1 MEFLNLCLNII
12 KTNYLS
18 ILLGIRTTLFLSMLG
33 TLFGFIIGLFVGGI
47 RAIKLDF
54 NAKNYKKRIKKI
66 LDGIGRIYIDVFRGT
81 PMIVQSMVIYWGY
94 AFANNGNTLNLTFA
108 GILIVSINTG
118 AYLTEI
124 VRGGIDSIDKGQYEG
139 AESIGMSH
147 WQTMFYVI
155 MPQVMRN
162 ILPGVSNEFIN
173 NIKDTSVLNVIGV
186 AELYFATGKII
197 RINFEIFETY
207 LVTCIIYLIITFTI
221 TRILRFFEK
230 KLEGNMNYKIVN
242 TQSYIP
248 LNKGAKK

>member
-1 MEFLNLCLNII
+1 MIEQAFNIFI
-12 KTNYLS
+12 QYKTQFISGAITTILLS
-18 ILLGIRTTLFLSMLG
+18 FSGTILGLLIGLLLGIIRTAPLSKNKVLF
-33 TLFGFIIGLFVGGI
+33 FIQKII
-47 RAIKLDF
+47 RFLIAAYVEI
-54 NAKNYKKRIKKI
+54 
-66 LDGIGRIYIDVFRGT
+66 FRGT

-207 LVTCIIYLIITFTI
+207 LVTCVIYLIITFSI

>member
-1 MEFLNLCLNII
+1 MINEAIQIFIKYKTQFLNGAITTII
-12 KTNYLS
+12 LS
-18 ILLGIRTTLFLSMLG
+18 FSGTILGLLIGLTFGIIRTTPKSKNKFISIIQKIIN
-33 TLFGFIIGLFVGGI
+33 FIIAVYVEI
-47 RAIKLDF
+47 
-54 NAKNYKKRIKKI
+54 
-66 LDGIGRIYIDVFRGT
+66 FRGT

-94 AFANNGNTLNLTFA
+94 AFANNGQTLDLTFA

-139 AESIGMSH
+139 ATSIGMNH
-147 WQTMFYVI
+147 FQTMLYVI

-207 LVTCIIYLIITFTI
+207 LVTCVIYLFITFTI
-221 TRILRFFEK
+221 TRILRYFER
-230 KLEGNMNYKIVN
+230 KLEGNMNYQIVN

-248 LNKGAKK
+248 SQKGDQYNG

>member
-1 MEFLNLCLNII
+1 MLKDALNIFIEYKKQFLNGAL
-12 KTNYLS
+12 TT
-18 ILLGIRTTLFLSMLG
+18 ILLSFTGTILGLCIGLILGVVRTAPKSKNKAIATVQSIIN
-33 TLFGFIIGLFVGGI
+33 FIIAAYVEI
-47 RAIKLDF
+47 
-54 NAKNYKKRIKKI
+54 
-66 LDGIGRIYIDVFRGT
+66 FRGT

-94 AFANNGNTLNLTFA
+94 AFANGGKTLDLTLA

-147 WQTMFYVI
+147 WQAMLYVI

-162 ILPGVSNEFIN
+162 ILAGVSNEFIN

-186 AELYFATGKII
+186 TELYFATGKII

-207 LVTCIIYLIITFTI
+207 LVTCLIYLCITFTV
-221 TRILRFFEK
+221 TRILRYFER
-230 KLEGNMNYKIVN
+230 KLEGSMNYKIVN
-242 TQSYIP
+242 TQSFIP
-248 LNKGAKK
+248 SNKGGNSNG

>member
-1 MEFLNLCLNII
+1 MLSEALQIFLKYKTQFLNGALI
-12 KTNYLS
+12 T
-18 ILLGIRTTLFLSMLG
+18 ILLSFTGTILGLLIGLTFGVIRTTPLSKNKVVAVIQKVIR
-33 TLFGFIIGLFVGGI
+33 FIIAAYVEI
-47 RAIKLDF
+47 
-54 NAKNYKKRIKKI
+54 
-66 LDGIGRIYIDVFRGT
+66 FRGT

-94 AFANNGNTLNLTFA
+94 AFANGGKTLNLTLA
-108 GILIVSINTG
+108 GIIIVSINTG

-139 AESIGMSH
+139 AVSIGMSH
-147 WQTMFYVI
+147 SQTMIHVV

-207 LVTCIIYLIITFTI
+207 LVTCVIYLIITFTV
-221 TRILRFFEK
+221 TRILRFFER
-230 KLEGNMNYKIVN
+230 KLEGSMNYQIVN
-242 TQSYIP
+242 TQSFIP
-248 LNKGAKK
+248 NQKKEND

>member
-1 MEFLNLCLNII
+1 MLAEALQIFLKYKTQFLNGALV
-12 KTNYLS
+12 T
-18 ILLGIRTTLFLSMLG
+18 ILLSFTGTILGLCIGLIFGVIRTAPLSKKS
-33 TLFGFIIGLFVGGI
+33 FIAAIQKVIRFIIAAYVEI
-47 RAIKLDF
+47 
-54 NAKNYKKRIKKI
+54 
-66 LDGIGRIYIDVFRGT
+66 FRGT

-94 AFANNGNTLNLTFA
+94 AFANGGKTLDLTVA

-139 AESIGMSH
+139 AVSIGMSH
-147 WQTMFYVI
+147 SQTMMYVV

-207 LVTCIIYLIITFTI
+207 LITCIIYLIITFTV
-221 TRILRFFEK
+221 TRILRYFER
-230 KLEGNMNYKIVN
+230 KLEGNLNYQIVN
-242 TQSYIP
+242 TQSFIP
-248 LNKGAKK
+248 NQHKEDK

>member
-1 MEFLNLCLNII
+1 MFEEA
-12 KTNYLS
+12 LS
-18 ILLGIRTTLFLSMLG
+18 IFVKYKTQFINGTLTTILLSFTGTVLGLLIGLVFGVIRTAPLSKNRVLTVIQKAVRFL
-33 TLFGFIIGLFVGGI
+33 IGAYVEI
-47 RAIKLDF
+47 
-54 NAKNYKKRIKKI
+54 
-66 LDGIGRIYIDVFRGT
+66 FRGT

-94 AFANNGNTLNLTFA
+94 AFANNGDTLNLTFA

-124 VRGGIDSIDKGQYEG
+124 VRGGIDSIDEGQYEG
-139 AESIGMSH
+139 AQSIGMSH
-147 WQTMFYVI
+147 WQTMTYVI

-207 LVTCIIYLIITFTI
+207 LVTCIIYLLITFTI
-221 TRILRFFEK
+221 TRILRFFER
-230 KLEGNMNYKIVN
+230 KLEGNLNYQIVN
-242 TQSYIP
+242 TQSYISS
-248 LNKGAKK
+248 NKGGRR

>member
-1 MEFLNLCLNII
+1 MIEQAFNIFI
-12 KTNYLS
+12 QYKTQFISGAITTILLS
-18 ILLGIRTTLFLSMLG
+18 FTGTILGLLIGLLLGIIRTAPLSKNKVLF
-33 TLFGFIIGLFVGGI
+33 FIQKII
-47 RAIKLDF
+47 RFLIAAYVEI
-54 NAKNYKKRIKKI
+54 
-66 LDGIGRIYIDVFRGT
+66 FRGT

-173 NIKDTSVLNVIGV
+173 NIKDISVLNVIGV

-207 LVTCIIYLIITFTI
+207 LVTCVIYLIITFSI

>member
-1 MEFLNLCLNII
+1 MIEQAFNIFI
-12 KTNYLS
+12 QYKTQFISGAITTILLS
-18 ILLGIRTTLFLSMLG
+18 FTGTILGLLIGLLLGIIRTAPLSKNKVLF
-33 TLFGFIIGLFVGGI
+33 FIQKVI
-47 RAIKLDF
+47 RFLIAAYVEI
-54 NAKNYKKRIKKI
+54 
-66 LDGIGRIYIDVFRGT
+66 FRGT

-207 LVTCIIYLIITFTI
+207 LVTCVIYLIITFSI

>member
-1 MEFLNLCLNII
+1 MIEQAFNIFI
-12 KTNYLS
+12 QYKTQFISGAITTILLS
-18 ILLGIRTTLFLSMLG
+18 FTGTILGLLIGLLLGIIRTAPLSKNKVLF
-33 TLFGFIIGLFVGGI
+33 FIQKII
-47 RAIKLDF
+47 RFLIAAYVEI
-54 NAKNYKKRIKKI
+54 
-66 LDGIGRIYIDVFRGT
+66 FRGT

-207 LVTCIIYLIITFTI
+207 LVTCVIYLIITFSI

>member
-1 MEFLNLCLNII
+1 MLSEAFQIFIKYKTQFLNGALV
-12 KTNYLS
+12 T
-18 ILLGIRTTLFLSMLG
+18 ILLSFTGTILGLCIGLAFGVIRTAPLSKNKFLEVLQKIIR
-33 TLFGFIIGLFVGGI
+33 FIIAAYVEI
-47 RAIKLDF
+47 
-54 NAKNYKKRIKKI
+54 
-66 LDGIGRIYIDVFRGT
+66 FRGT

-94 AFANNGNTLNLTFA
+94 AFANGGKTLDLITA

-124 VRGGIDSIDKGQYEG
+124 VRGGIDSIDNGQYEG
-139 AESIGMSH
+139 AISIGMSH
-147 WQTMFYVI
+147 SQTMIHVI

-207 LVTCIIYLIITFTI
+207 LVTCIIYLIITFTV
-221 TRILRFFEK
+221 TRVLRYFER
-230 KLEGNMNYKIVN
+230 KLEGSLNYQIVN
-242 TQSYIP
+242 TQSFIP
-248 LNKGAKK
+248 NKKMEDE

>member
-1 MEFLNLCLNII
+1 MIEQAFNIFI
-12 KTNYLS
+12 QYKTQFISGAITTILLS
-18 ILLGIRTTLFLSMLG
+18 FTGTILGLLIGLLLGIIRTAPLSKNKVLF
-33 TLFGFIIGLFVGGI
+33 FIQKVI
-47 RAIKLDF
+47 RFLIAAYVEI
-54 NAKNYKKRIKKI
+54 
-66 LDGIGRIYIDVFRGT
+66 FRGT

-207 LVTCIIYLIITFTI
+207 LVTCFIYLIITFSI

-248 LNKGAKK
+248 LNKGVKK

>member
-1 MEFLNLCLNII
+1 MLTEAINIFVKYKTQFLNGALITIVLSFTGTILGLCIGLIF
-12 KTNYLS
+12 
-18 ILLGIRTTLFLSMLG
+18 GVIRTAPLSKNKIVYVIQKIIR
-33 TLFGFIIGLFVGGI
+33 FIIATYVE
-47 RAIKLDF
+47 
-54 NAKNYKKRIKKI
+54 
-66 LDGIGRIYIDVFRGT
+66 VFRGT

-94 AFANNGNTLNLTFA
+94 AFANGGKTLDLTVA

-139 AESIGMSH
+139 AISIGMSH
-147 WQTMFYVI
+147 SQTMLHVV

-162 ILPGVSNEFIN
+162 ILAGISNEFIN

-207 LVTCIIYLIITFTI
+207 LVACFIYLVITFTV
-221 TRILRFFEK
+221 TRILRFFER
-230 KLEGNMNYKIVN
+230 KLEGSLNYQIVN

-248 LNKGAKK
+248 NSKKENN

>member
-1 MEFLNLCLNII
+1 MIEQAFNIFI
-12 KTNYLS
+12 QYKTQFISGAINTILLS
-18 ILLGIRTTLFLSMLG
+18 FTGTILGLLIGLLLGIIRTAPLSKNKVLF
-33 TLFGFIIGLFVGGI
+33 FIQKVI
-47 RAIKLDF
+47 RFLIAAYVEI
-54 NAKNYKKRIKKI
+54 
-66 LDGIGRIYIDVFRGT
+66 FRGT

-207 LVTCIIYLIITFTI
+207 LVTCIIYLIITFSI

>member
-1 MEFLNLCLNII
+1 MLSEAIQIFLKYKTQFLNGALV
-12 KTNYLS
+12 T
-18 ILLGIRTTLFLSMLG
+18 ILLSFTGTIFGLLIGLVFGVIRTTPTSKNKILAIIQKIIN
-33 TLFGFIIGLFVGGI
+33 FIIAAYVEI
-47 RAIKLDF
+47 I
-54 NAKNYKKRIKKI
+54 
-66 LDGIGRIYIDVFRGT
+66 RGT

-94 AFANNGNTLNLTFA
+94 AFANNGQTLDLTVA

-139 AESIGMSH
+139 AVSIGMSH
-147 WQTMFYVI
+147 WQTMVYVV

-207 LVTCIIYLIITFTI
+207 LVTCVIYLIITFTV
-221 TRILRFFEK
+221 TRILRYFER
-230 KLEGNMNYKIVN
+230 KLDGNLNYQIVN
-242 TQSYIP
+242 TQSFIP
-248 LNKGAKK
+248 NQKKGGNK

>member
-1 MEFLNLCLNII
+1 MIEQAFNIFI
-12 KTNYLS
+12 QYKTQFISGAINTILLS
-18 ILLGIRTTLFLSMLG
+18 FTGTILGLLIGLLLGIIRTAPLSKNKVLF
-33 TLFGFIIGLFVGGI
+33 FIQKVI
-47 RAIKLDF
+47 RFLIAAYVEI
-54 NAKNYKKRIKKI
+54 
-66 LDGIGRIYIDVFRGT
+66 FRGT

-207 LVTCIIYLIITFTI
+207 LVTCIIYLIITFSI

-248 LNKGAKK
+248 LNKGVKK

>member
-1 MEFLNLCLNII
+1 MIEQAFNIFI
-12 KTNYLS
+12 QYKTQFISGAITTILLS
-18 ILLGIRTTLFLSMLG
+18 FSGTILGLLIGLLLGIIRTAPLSKNKVLF
-33 TLFGFIIGLFVGGI
+33 FIQKVI
-47 RAIKLDF
+47 RFLIAAYVEI
-54 NAKNYKKRIKKI
+54 
-66 LDGIGRIYIDVFRGT
+66 FRGT

-147 WQTMFYVI
+147 WQTMSYVI

-207 LVTCIIYLIITFTI
+207 LVTCVIYLIITFSI

>member
-1 MEFLNLCLNII
+1 MIEQAFNIFI
-12 KTNYLS
+12 QYKTQFISGAITTILLS
-18 ILLGIRTTLFLSMLG
+18 FTGTILGLLIGLLLGIIRTAPLSKNKVLF
-33 TLFGFIIGLFVGGI
+33 FIQKII
-47 RAIKLDF
+47 RFLIAAYVEI
-54 NAKNYKKRIKKI
+54 
-66 LDGIGRIYIDVFRGT
+66 FRGT

-207 LVTCIIYLIITFTI
+207 LVTCIIYLIITFSI

>member
-1 MEFLNLCLNII
+1 MIEQAFNIFI
-12 KTNYLS
+12 QYKTQFISGAITTILLS
-18 ILLGIRTTLFLSMLG
+18 FSGTILGLLIGLLLGIIRTAPLSKNRVLF
-33 TLFGFIIGLFVGGI
+33 FIQKII
-47 RAIKLDF
+47 RFLIAAYVEI
-54 NAKNYKKRIKKI
+54 
-66 LDGIGRIYIDVFRGT
+66 FRGT

-147 WQTMFYVI
+147 WQTMSYVI

-207 LVTCIIYLIITFTI
+207 LVTCVIYLIITFSI

>member
-1 MEFLNLCLNII
+1 MLAEAIQIFLKYKTQFLNGALV
-12 KTNYLS
+12 T
-18 ILLGIRTTLFLSMLG
+18 ILLSFTGTILGLCIGLILGVVRTAPLSKNKLLSTTQKIIR
-33 TLFGFIIGLFVGGI
+33 FIIAAYVEI
-47 RAIKLDF
+47 
-54 NAKNYKKRIKKI
+54 
-66 LDGIGRIYIDVFRGT
+66 FRGT

-94 AFANNGNTLNLTFA
+94 AFANGGKTLDLTIA

-139 AESIGMSH
+139 AISIGMSH
-147 WQTMFYVI
+147 SQTMMHVV

-162 ILPGVSNEFIN
+162 ILAGVSNEFIN

-207 LVTCIIYLIITFTI
+207 VVTCIIYLIITFSV
-221 TRILRFFEK
+221 TRILRYFER
-230 KLEGNMNYKIVN
+230 KLEGSMNYQIVN
-242 TQSYIP
+242 TQSFIP
-248 LNKGAKK
+248 NQNKEDN

>member
-1 MEFLNLCLNII
+1 MLAEALQIFLKYKTQFLNGALV
-12 KTNYLS
+12 T
-18 ILLGIRTTLFLSMLG
+18 ILLSFTGTILGLCIGLIFGVIRTQPLSKN
-33 TLFGFIIGLFVGGI
+33 TFVAAIQKIIRFIIAAYVEI
-47 RAIKLDF
+47 
-54 NAKNYKKRIKKI
+54 
-66 LDGIGRIYIDVFRGT
+66 FRGT

-94 AFANNGNTLNLTFA
+94 AFTNGGKTLDLTLA
-108 GILIVSINTG
+108 GIIIVSINTG

-139 AESIGMSH
+139 AISIGMSH
-147 WQTMFYVI
+147 SQTMMHVV

-207 LVTCIIYLIITFTI
+207 LVTCIIYLIITFTV
-221 TRILRFFEK
+221 TRILRFFER
-230 KLEGNMNYKIVN
+230 KLEGSMNYQIVN
-242 TQSYIP
+242 TQSFIP
-248 LNKGAKK
+248 NQKKEND

>member
-1 MEFLNLCLNII
+1 MIEQAFNIFI
-12 KTNYLS
+12 QYKTQFISGAITTILLS
-18 ILLGIRTTLFLSMLG
+18 FSGTILGLLIGLLLGIIRTAPLSKNKVLF
-33 TLFGFIIGLFVGGI
+33 FIQKVI
-47 RAIKLDF
+47 RFLIAAYVEI
-54 NAKNYKKRIKKI
+54 
-66 LDGIGRIYIDVFRGT
+66 FRGT

-207 LVTCIIYLIITFTI
+207 LVTCVIYLIITFSI

>member
-1 MEFLNLCLNII
+1 MLSEAIQILVKY
-12 KTNYLS
+12 KTQFINGALTT
-18 ILLGIRTTLFLSMLG
+18 ILLSFTGTILGLCIGLVFGVIRTAPLSKNKIVG
-33 TLFGFIIGLFVGGI
+33 NIQRIIRFIIAAYVEI
-47 RAIKLDF
+47 
-54 NAKNYKKRIKKI
+54 
-66 LDGIGRIYIDVFRGT
+66 FRGT

-94 AFANNGNTLNLTFA
+94 AFANNGQTLNLNLA
-108 GILIVSINTG
+108 GIIIVSINTG

-139 AESIGMSH
+139 AISIGMTH
-147 WQTMFYVI
+147 WQTMLHVV

-207 LVTCIIYLIITFTI
+207 LVTCAIYLVITFTV
-221 TRILRFFEK
+221 TRILRYFER
-230 KLEGNMNYKIVN
+230 KLEGNLNYQIVN
-242 TQSYIP
+242 TQSFIP
-248 LNKGAKK
+248 NLKREDN

>member
-1 MEFLNLCLNII
+1 MIEQAFNIFI
-12 KTNYLS
+12 QYKTQFISGAITTILLS
-18 ILLGIRTTLFLSMLG
+18 FTGTILGLLIGLLLGIIRTAPLSKNKVLF
-33 TLFGFIIGLFVGGI
+33 FIQKVI
-47 RAIKLDF
+47 RFLIAAYVEI
-54 NAKNYKKRIKKI
+54 
-66 LDGIGRIYIDVFRGT
+66 FRGT

-155 MPQVMRN
+155 IPQVMRN

-207 LVTCIIYLIITFTI
+207 LVTCVIYLIITFSI

>member
-1 MEFLNLCLNII
+1 MIEQAFNIFI
-12 KTNYLS
+12 QYKTQFISGAINTILLS
-18 ILLGIRTTLFLSMLG
+18 FTGTILGLLIGLLLGIIRTAPLSKNKVLF
-33 TLFGFIIGLFVGGI
+33 FIQKVI
-47 RAIKLDF
+47 RFLIAAYVEI
-54 NAKNYKKRIKKI
+54 
-66 LDGIGRIYIDVFRGT
+66 FRGT

-207 LVTCIIYLIITFTI
+207 LVTCVIYLIITFTI

-230 KLEGNMNYKIVN
+230 KLEGNMNYSIVN

-248 LNKGAKK
+248 LNRGAKK

>member
-1 MEFLNLCLNII
+1 MIEQAFNIFI
-12 KTNYLS
+12 QYKTQFISGAINTILLS
-18 ILLGIRTTLFLSMLG
+18 FTGTILGLLIGLLLGIIRTAPLSKNKVLF
-33 TLFGFIIGLFVGGI
+33 FIQKVI
-47 RAIKLDF
+47 RFLIAAYVEI
-54 NAKNYKKRIKKI
+54 
-66 LDGIGRIYIDVFRGT
+66 FRGT

-207 LVTCIIYLIITFTI
+207 LVTCVIYLIITFTI

-230 KLEGNMNYKIVN
+230 KLEGNMNYSIVN

-248 LNKGAKK
+248 LNRGAKNE

>member
-1 MEFLNLCLNII
+1 MLAEALQIFLKYKTQFLNGALV
-12 KTNYLS
+12 T
-18 ILLGIRTTLFLSMLG
+18 ILLSFTGTILGLCIGLIFGVIRTAPLSKK
-33 TLFGFIIGLFVGGI
+33 GFIAAIQKVI
-47 RAIKLDF
+47 RFIIAAYVEI
-54 NAKNYKKRIKKI
+54 
-66 LDGIGRIYIDVFRGT
+66 FRGT

-94 AFANNGNTLNLTFA
+94 AFANGGKTLDLTVA

-139 AESIGMSH
+139 AVSIGMSH
-147 WQTMFYVI
+147 SQTMMYVV

-207 LVTCIIYLIITFTI
+207 LITCIIYLIITFTV
-221 TRILRFFEK
+221 TRILRYFER
-230 KLEGNMNYKIVN
+230 KLEGNLNYQIVN
-242 TQSYIP
+242 TQSFIP
-248 LNKGAKK
+248 NQSKGDK

>member
-1 MEFLNLCLNII
+1 
-12 KTNYLS
+12 
-18 ILLGIRTTLFLSMLG
+18 
-33 TLFGFIIGLFVGGI
+33 
-47 RAIKLDF
+47 
-54 NAKNYKKRIKKI
+54 
-66 LDGIGRIYIDVFRGT
+66 
-81 PMIVQSMVIYWGY
+81 
-94 AFANNGNTLNLTFA
+94 
-108 GILIVSINTG
+108 
-118 AYLTEI
+118 
-124 VRGGIDSIDKGQYEG
+124 
-139 AESIGMSH
+139 
-147 WQTMFYVI
+147 MFYVI

-207 LVTCIIYLIITFTI
+207 LVTCIIYLIITFSI

>member
-1 MEFLNLCLNII
+1 MIQEAIGIFVKY
-12 KTNYLS
+12 KTQFISGTLTTILLS
-18 ILLGIRTTLFLSMLG
+18 FTGTILGLLIGLLLGIIRTTPLSKNKVLSFIQKIIRFLISAYVE
-33 TLFGFIIGLFVGGI
+33 I
-47 RAIKLDF
+47 
-54 NAKNYKKRIKKI
+54 
-66 LDGIGRIYIDVFRGT
+66 FRGT

-94 AFANNGNTLNLTFA
+94 AFANNGQTLNLVFA

-124 VRGGIDSIDKGQYEG
+124 VRGGIDSIDPGQYEG
-139 AESIGMSH
+139 ALSIGMSH
-147 WQTMFYVI
+147 WQTMFNVV

-207 LVTCIIYLIITFTI
+207 LVTCVIYLFITFTV
-221 TRILRFFEK
+221 TRILRYFER
-230 KLEGNMNYKIVN
+230 KLEGELNYQIVN
-242 TQSYIP
+242 TQSFVP
-248 LNKGAKK
+248 KTKKGAIK

>member
-1 MEFLNLCLNII
+1 MLSEALQIFLKYKTQFLNGALITIVLSFTGTILGLCIGLAF
-12 KTNYLS
+12 
-18 ILLGIRTTLFLSMLG
+18 GVIRTEPFSKNKVIAAIQKVIR
-33 TLFGFIIGLFVGGI
+33 FIIAAYVEI
-47 RAIKLDF
+47 
-54 NAKNYKKRIKKI
+54 
-66 LDGIGRIYIDVFRGT
+66 FRGT

-94 AFANNGNTLNLTFA
+94 AFANNGKTLDLMVA
-108 GILIVSINTG
+108 GIIIVSINTG

-139 AESIGMSH
+139 AISIGMSH
-147 WQTMFYVI
+147 AQTMTHVV

-207 LVTCIIYLIITFTI
+207 LVTCVIYLIITFTV
-221 TRILRFFEK
+221 TRILRYFER
-230 KLEGNMNYKIVN
+230 KLEGSTNYQIVN
-242 TQSYIP
+242 TQSFIP
-248 LNKGAKK
+248 NQNKERE

>member
-1 MEFLNLCLNII
+1 MIEQAFNIFI
-12 KTNYLS
+12 QYKTQFISGAINTILLS
-18 ILLGIRTTLFLSMLG
+18 FTGTILGLLIGLLLGIIRTAPLSKNKVLF
-33 TLFGFIIGLFVGGI
+33 FIQKVI
-47 RAIKLDF
+47 RFLIAAYVEI
-54 NAKNYKKRIKKI
+54 
-66 LDGIGRIYIDVFRGT
+66 FRGT

>member
-1 MEFLNLCLNII
+1 MLSEAIQIFLKYKTQFLNGALV
-12 KTNYLS
+12 T
-18 ILLGIRTTLFLSMLG
+18 ILLSFTGTIFGLLIGLVFGVIRTTPTSKNKILAIIQKIVN
-33 TLFGFIIGLFVGGI
+33 FIIAAYVEI
-47 RAIKLDF
+47 I
-54 NAKNYKKRIKKI
+54 
-66 LDGIGRIYIDVFRGT
+66 RGT

-94 AFANNGNTLNLTFA
+94 AFANNGQTLDLTVA

-139 AESIGMSH
+139 AISIGMSH
-147 WQTMFYVI
+147 WQTMVHVV

-207 LVTCIIYLIITFTI
+207 LVTCVIYLIITFTI
-221 TRILRFFEK
+221 TRILRYFER
-230 KLEGNMNYKIVN
+230 KLDGDLNYQIVN
-242 TQSYIP
+242 TQSFIP
-248 LNKGAKK
+248 NQKKGGNQ